1 MKSFGTTQLSD
12 CESHNIGETC
22 KGDDSCFWNG
32 IWYWFDSFHW
42 FTWFPYVIQ
51 SPSYASLCY
60 GSQVV
65 MFLEK
70 EQKITSGRATWCFTS
85 IQYVNNYYMSCL
97 HVLYAN
103 CWIYTIICGVIWF
116 SEVFL
121 LQMYVLNANYLFHTK
136 IF

>member
-1 MKSFGTTQLSD
+1 MLMISFVFLFLALELFLISHLVAPFLQLSD

-22 KGDDSCFWNG
+22 KGDDSCYWNE

-85 IQYVNNYYMSCL
+85 IQYVNNYNMSSVSMFSML
-97 HVLYAN
+97 IAEFILI
-103 CWIYTIICGVIWF
+103 CW
-116 SEVFL
+116 
-121 LQMYVLNANYLFHTK
+121 
-136 IF
+136 